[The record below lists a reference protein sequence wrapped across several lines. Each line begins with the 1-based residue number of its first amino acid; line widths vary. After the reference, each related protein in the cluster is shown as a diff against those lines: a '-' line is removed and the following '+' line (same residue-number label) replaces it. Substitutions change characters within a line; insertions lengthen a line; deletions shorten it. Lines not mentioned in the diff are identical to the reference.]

1 MKSILF
7 CSKNDLNPRPSR
19 GSCVS
24 VAKTGLILFLA
35 GLSFSFA
42 ELTANEMEFFE
53 NKVRPILVN
62 ECYKCHS
69 IEKGSSKGGLTLDS
83 MQGMLKGGESGEAAL
98 VPGDP
103 DKSLMIQAIRYTN
116 PDLQMPAK
124 YQLKAEEIEALT
136 EWVRMGAPDPRKAP
150 GIKLSGLNEQARSH
164 WAFQKVS
171 SPSLPLV
178 KNSIWGQSPIDT
190 FVLAKLEE
198 KQMTPSTQADKETLI
213 RRAYYDLIGLPPNPA
228 QIEAFKT
235 DKSRGAFAKVVD
247 ELLSSPQYGERWGR
261 HWLDTVRYSDTIGAN
276 INTNNQI
283 LKEYRF
289 PYAWSYRDYVIRSFN
304 EDKPYHQFIIEQL
317 ASDQLPESA
326 QNPEIL
332 AALGFLTVGERFKNK
347 QDEINEKI
355 DTVSKG
361 FLGMTVSCARCHDH
375 PFDPIPTTDYY
386 ALHGIFSSTMEPQE
400 KPMISVP
407 IEPEYSEYLKRKEE
421 LEKRNKED
429 YLNLVIQLNAR
440 FLKNAPAFL
449 TVIADSIKN
458 KQNPKNRKQALPPEI
473 NTQEDREFIDGL
485 TILILKNE
493 RQNSLMTLFKRLAS
507 FSDAEIAK
515 QGAEVYQKFLKDE
528 NSKAFL
534 PQRLEIALQQT
545 PIKSHQNLV
554 DLYAKLFAEIQP
566 TSEIEIRRL
575 FASNTESEP
584 SPQIDPLIQFPLEIY
599 PESQLDTEKLT
610 SIVQGFSRPLEKFIL
625 SSKNRIS
632 FSPLS
637 LLELTAPGAPARAMI
652 VKDVA
657 KPKNSPVLIRGQ
669 VEMPGAIVPRAFLSI
684 LSPEGQPQ
692 PFREGSGRLELARA
706 IANPKNPL
714 TVRAMVNRV
723 WMWHFGSGLVSTPDN
738 LGTQSEAPSHPEL
751 LDYLSNAFIDNGW
764 SIKALHRLMML
775 SSTYQ
780 QNASDRTEY
789 TDIDPQNRL
798 LWRANIRRLDF
809 ESIRDSLISFG
820 GTLDTTLGGKPVNLV
835 DEPYSHR
842 RSVYGYIDRGNL
854 PELMT
859 QFDFSNPD
867 ATNSQ
872 RSSTVVPQ
880 QALFLMNSPMIIEVV
895 RNILNRSEFTQAA
908 TEGEKIIALY
918 RIVLQRTPEME
929 EVDFSREFLKT
940 VPAKRFAE
948 KISEEQLL
956 KSKSAAHENDSK
968 KKEKKIGKKET
979 VKNEGIMVKRTP
991 LTAWEALAQS
1001 LIFLNETIY
1010 VN

>member
-1 MKSILF
+1 MKVFFKLKRDF
-7 CSKNDLNPRPSR
+7 LPLGPLRLR
-19 GSCVS
+19 VS
-24 VAKTGLILFLA
+24 VVKTVFLLFLT
-35 GLSFSFA
+35 GLSFARA
-42 ELTANEMEFFE
+42 ELTANELEFFE

-69 IEKGSSKGGLTLDS
+69 IEKGTSKGGLTLDS
-83 MQGMLKGGESGEAAL
+83 MQGMLKGGDRGEAIL
-98 VPGDP
+98 IPGNP
-103 DKSLMIQAIRYTN
+103 DKSLMIEAIRHTN

-164 WAFQKVS
+164 WAFQKVG

-178 KNSIWGQSPIDT
+178 KNSTWGQSPIDS

-228 QIEAFKT
+228 QIEAFKA

-261 HWLDTVRYSDTIGAN
+261 HWLDTVRYSDTVGAN

-283 LKEYRF
+283 LAEYRF

-304 EDKPYHQFIIEQL
+304 EDKPYNRFIIEQL
-317 ASDQLPESA
+317 AADQLPESA

-361 FLGMTVSCARCHDH
+361 FLGLTVSCARCHDH

-386 ALHGIFSSTMEPQE
+386 ALHGVFSSTMEPQE

-407 IEPEYSEYLKRKEE
+407 IEPEYSEYLKKKEE
-421 LEKRNKED
+421 IEKRNKED
-429 YLNLVIQLNAR
+429 YLNLVVQLNAR
-440 FLKNAPAFL
+440 FLKNSHAYL

-458 KQNPKNRKQALPPEI
+458 KQKPKDRQQALPLEI
-473 NTQEDREFIDGL
+473 NTREDREFVNGL
-485 TILILKNE
+485 TILVMKNE
-493 RQNSLMTLFKRLAS
+493 RQNPLMTLFKRLAS
-507 FSDAEIAK
+507 LSDAEIEK
-515 QGAEVYQKFLKDE
+515 QAAEVCQKFLKDQ
-528 NSKAFL
+528 NSKAFF
-534 PQRLEIALQQT
+534 PPRFEIALQQS

-575 FASNTESEP
+575 FASITESETP
-584 SPQIDPLIQFPLEIY
+584 SQIDPLIQFPLEIF
-599 PESQLDTEKLT
+599 PASQLDTEKLT
-610 SIVQGFSRPLEKFIL
+610 SIVQGFSRPLEKFIMI
-625 SSKNRIS
+625 SKNRIS

-669 VEMPGAIVPRAFLSI
+669 AEMPGAIVPRAFLSI

-706 IANPKNPL
+706 IADPKNPL

-723 WMWHFGSGLVSTPDN
+723 WMWHFGSGLISTPDN

-751 LDYLSNAFIDNGW
+751 LDYLSEVFIDNGW
-764 SIKALHRLMML
+764 SIKELHRLMML

-780 QNASDRTEY
+780 QNGSDRAEY
-789 TDIDPQNRL
+789 TEIDPQNRL

-820 GTLDTTLGGKPVNLV
+820 GNLDTTLGGKPVNLV

-854 PELMT
+854 PELMA

-867 ATNSQ
+867 ASNSQ
-872 RSSTVVPQ
+872 RNSTVVPQ
-880 QALFLMNSPMIIEVV
+880 QSLFFMNSPMIIEVV

-918 RIVLQRTPEME
+918 LIVLQRTPEME
-929 EVDFSREFLKT
+929 EVDLSREFLKT
-940 VPAKRFAE
+940 VPAKRVAE
-948 KISEEQLL
+948 KISEEQLM
-956 KSKSAAHENDSK
+956 KIKSAANENDSK
-968 KKEKKIGKKET
+968 KREKRIGKKEA
-979 VKNEGIMVKRTP
+979 VKNEGTLVMRTP
-991 LTAWEALAQS
+991 LSAWEALAQS